1 MPDEVKLMLEFRVD
15 DSVDTS
21 GTQDAAE
28 NAGTEIGISKP
39 GAKKMRK
46 LHLSYY
52 SLSKPCAKFHR
63 AAQAQEEAKYNKI
76 MPNRI
81 RLPAKIPSYMYCLWL
96 VSCLILLSRNCLG
109 SSFCLSNST
118 KLALY
123 QCIVRLYLYYMA
135 AFVKHSG
142 LSGRYKNNSMYIFSV
157 CVILSFT
164 TSSVLSPREGS

>member
-21 GTQDAAE
+21 GTQDAAD

-52 SLSKPCAKFHR
+52 SLSKPWAKFHR

-76 MPNRI
+76 MPKQN
-81 RLPAKIPSYMYCLWL
+81 KVTSQKT
-96 VSCLILLSRNCLG
+96 IL
-109 SSFCLSNST
+109 
-118 KLALY
+118 
-123 QCIVRLYLYYMA
+123 
-135 AFVKHSG
+135 H
-142 LSGRYKNNSMYIFSV
+142 
-157 CVILSFT
+157 
-164 TSSVLSPREGS
+164 VLSVAGVLPNFAKQKLLGQ